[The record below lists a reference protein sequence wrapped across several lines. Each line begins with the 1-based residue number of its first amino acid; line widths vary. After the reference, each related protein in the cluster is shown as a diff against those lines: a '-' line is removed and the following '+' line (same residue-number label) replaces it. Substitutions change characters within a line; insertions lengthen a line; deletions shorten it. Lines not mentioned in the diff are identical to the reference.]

1 MSLIEAFILALVL
14 SVDSLVVS
22 ATSALKTKLSYRR
35 GVLLASTFA
44 VFQGAFPLLGAL
56 IGTVCLR
63 FISAI
68 DHWVAFGLLLIV
80 GLNMLINAFR
90 ENEEENA
97 LNLSRF
103 WVICTL
109 AVATSIDA
117 FVVGI
122 SFGLSYTVIQSIS
135 TCAIISIV
143 TFMISMIGIYL
154 GKRDIPISEKKA
166 TILAGLVLIGLGT
179 QTLLEHL
186 LG

>member
-1 MSLIEAFILALVL
+1 MSIIEAFILALVL

-35 GVLLASTFA
+35 GVLLAITFA
-44 VFQGAFPLLGAL
+44 LFQGLFPLVGAL
-56 IGTVCLR
+56 VGTVCLK

-68 DHWVAFGLLLIV
+68 DHWVAFGLLFMV
-80 GLNMLINAFR
+80 GVNMLINAFKG
-90 ENEEENA
+90 EEQKDA
-97 LNLSRF
+97 LDLSRY

-135 TCAIISIV
+135 TCVIISIV
-143 TFMISMIGIYL
+143 TFVISMIGIYL